1 METLKLTHRRDGDTL
16 YFLPETWVRELK
28 PHSKA
33 KWTHQSGQRS
43 VTRLYIKGTWGY
55 ELKQSKTL
63 VVDPDRYVYIANL
76 YMVIQEMDCPQA
88 RATITPEGLQIES
101 LEGLRQRVL
110 LYWQTKPTKT
120 TEVLHM
126 ERN

>member
-1 METLKLTHRRDGDTL
+1 MNKIKLTHRKDGDTL
-16 YFLPETWVRELK
+16 YFLPETWTRELK

-33 KWTHQSGQRS
+33 KWT
-43 VTRLYIKGTWGY
+43 VTGAKSYMRRGGTILLVQDDTYIHTGLLYLIIK
-55 ELKQSKTL
+55 
-63 VVDPDRYVYIANL
+63 
-76 YMVIQEMDCPQA
+76 EMDCPQA
-88 RATITPEGLQIES
+88 KATITPEGLQIES

-110 LYWQTKPTKT
+110 LKWQRKPTKT